1 MAYRQR
7 IVVGVTLF
15 TQCKE
20 IKFGKPWD
28 CLVGIFRK
36 NKVEKAPVLKIGLLV
51 QLLVARE
58 ILSTVNTL

>member
-28 CLVGIFRK
+28 WLGYSERTRWKKPPC
-36 NKVEKAPVLKIGLLV
+36 
-51 QLLVARE
+51 
-58 ILSTVNTL
+58 

>member
-1 MAYRQR
+1 M
-7 IVVGVTLF
+7 G
-15 TQCKE
+15 
-20 IKFGKPWD
+20 
-28 CLVGIFRK
+28 LVGIFRK